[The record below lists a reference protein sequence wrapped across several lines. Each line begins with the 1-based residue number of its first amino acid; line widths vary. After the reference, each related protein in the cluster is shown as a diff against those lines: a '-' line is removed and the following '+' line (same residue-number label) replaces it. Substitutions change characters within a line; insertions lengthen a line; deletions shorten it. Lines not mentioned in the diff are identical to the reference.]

1 MGVFDKLK
9 NALFEVEYVEV
20 EEPPKKEKKEKKK
33 DKKEEKQED
42 KPIAKRIVLPGKR
55 EEKIEELKE
64 EELLDEDFE
73 IRPKEEVKRREQFKY
88 MDDNDF
94 KVDDEPE
101 YVQEEV
107 EQPQIIEERPLYGE
121 VKEEVVED
129 VYTPITTYNN
139 PNYTSSSETNLYGMN
154 NHSSYNVPV
163 HQYGTYEKEAKTYFK
178 PSPIIS
184 PIYGILDKN
193 YRKEDVK
200 EKKEIR
206 LTGYTRSNMNVDD
219 IREKAYGKEK
229 EVEVEEL
236 EENKFEVETQEDN
249 VMVDLSDRS
258 KPEVKELTM
267 GDAEEYFEDLGLE
280 YNVDYVDVSTDRKKT
295 VKEEPKE
302 EIKEEPVV
310 EETPVEDTPI
320 EEPIEEMKNDIKI
333 ETASDDD
340 DDNLF
345 DLIDSMYEE

>member
-20 EEPPKKEKKEKKK
+20 DEPPKKDKKEKKK
-33 DKKEEKQED
+33 DKKDEIQED
-42 KPIAKRIVLPGKR
+42 KPIAKRIVLPGKKD
-55 EEKIEELKE
+55 EKVEELKE

-73 IRPKEEVKRREQFKY
+73 IRPKEESEEEHEQFKF

-94 KVDDEPE
+94 KVDDEPGYLE
-101 YVQEEV
+101 DDFSVRDESPIY
-107 EQPQIIEERPLYGE
+107 
-121 VKEEVVED
+121 KEEKDEILN
-129 VYTPITTYNN
+129 YKPSTTAYNN
-139 PNYTSSSETNLYGMN
+139 PNYSSNNLYGMN
-154 NHSSYNVPV
+154 NHSSYDVPV
-163 HQYGTYEKEAKTYFK
+163 HQYGTYEKEEKTYFK

-200 EKKEIR
+200 EKKDIR
-206 LTGYTRSNMNVDD
+206 ITGYTRSNMNVDD
-219 IREKAYGKEK
+219 IRAKAYGKEK
-229 EVEVEEL
+229 ETEPEVEENIF
-236 EENKFEVETQEDN
+236 EIENDAQDN

-280 YNVDYVDVSTDRKKT
+280 YNVDYVDVSTDRSK
-295 VKEEPKE
+295 
-302 EIKEEPVV
+302 IKN
-310 EETPVEDTPI
+310 
-320 EEPIEEMKNDIKI
+320 EEPIEELEEKTIGLHEEPVELEETIEENPVAVEDVKIKEEK
-333 ETASDDD
+333 ETEPD

-345 DLIDSMYEE
+345 DLIDSMYEESE